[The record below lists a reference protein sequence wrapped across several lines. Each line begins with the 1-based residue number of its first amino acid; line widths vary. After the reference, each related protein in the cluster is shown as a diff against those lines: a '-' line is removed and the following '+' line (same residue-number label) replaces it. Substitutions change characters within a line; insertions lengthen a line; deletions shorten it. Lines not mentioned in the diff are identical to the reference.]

1 MHNQID
7 FAVGAPGEGAAVRVG
22 DARILASH
30 VNPRV
35 PVRLDAQDGSVEI
48 RFGRAPHSESLV
60 RLDLESLEP
69 TSSATVP
76 GQSASGASTHVAR
89 VIVDD
94 GGGFVECSTRG
105 SIYSGHQAVVQ
116 AFHANG
122 SVRGAPVVISPS
134 DADVIGPPLAVTTD
148 GRHIVA
154 TFTAARAGSFE
165 LIAVPI
171 VSL

>member
-7 FAVGAPGEGAAVRVG
+7 FAVGAQGEASAVRVG

-48 RFGRAPHSESLV
+48 RFGRAPHSESLL

-69 TSSATVP
+69 TSLTSRP
-76 GQSASGASTHVAR
+76 DQGASSAPTHVAR
-89 VIVDD
+89 VVVDE
-94 GGGFVECSTRG
+94 GGDFVECSTRG
-105 SIYSGHQAVVQ
+105 SIYSGHQAIVQ

-122 SVRGAPVVISPS
+122 SLRGAPVIISPS